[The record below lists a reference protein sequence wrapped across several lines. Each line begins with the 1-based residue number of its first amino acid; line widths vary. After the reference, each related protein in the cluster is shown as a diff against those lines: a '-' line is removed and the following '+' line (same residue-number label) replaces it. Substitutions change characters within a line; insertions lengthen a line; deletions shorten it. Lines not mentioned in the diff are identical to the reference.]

1 MQNSI
6 FRKYLITWE
15 ILNALKCRTKI
26 RNSHFKI
33 FKSIHSL
40 VPCFLEFVPSWKMP
54 SLLQDTKHIHS
65 FMSSFNRFDF
75 TFYIYIFDPCVIYF
89 KITTVGGNSVLIF
102 HLGNCVEE
110 EFIIFSSDY
119 RYHIFTTIKH

>member
-6 FRKYLITWE
+6 FRKHLITWE
-15 ILNALKCRTKI
+15 IFNALKLKCRIKI
-26 RNSHFKI
+26 RNPHFKI

-40 VPCFLEFVPSWKMP
+40 APCFLEFVPSWKMP

-65 FMSSFNRFDF
+65 LMSSFNRFDF

-89 KITTVGGNSVLIF
+89 KITRVGGNSVLIF
-102 HLGNCVEE
+102 HLGNCDE
-110 EFIIFSSDY
+110 D
-119 RYHIFTTIKH
+119 